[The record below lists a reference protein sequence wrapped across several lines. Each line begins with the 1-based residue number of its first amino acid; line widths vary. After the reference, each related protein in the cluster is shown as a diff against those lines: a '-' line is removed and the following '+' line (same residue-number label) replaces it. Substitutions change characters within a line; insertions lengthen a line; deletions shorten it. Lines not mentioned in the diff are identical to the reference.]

1 MGLYLRGPWYHYK
14 KQIEGKAY
22 YKPLKIKRGQERLLS
37 ERIRQ
42 VEEEI
47 TALHFGLDYKNI
59 PELISFSAYAE
70 KYLHS
75 KRHKKSIGLDRQR
88 LEIVAEIWKDP
99 LLIEISKTHI
109 EKLDEELSKRVKEST
124 INRYFEVLRSLF
136 SMAVEDNYIKE
147 SPIKYYVRYIE
158 DGSRRALAS
167 EEVKRILEASAQIQE
182 RPRSQLQGI
191 FYDLVLF
198 ALNTGMRLSEIIN
211 LKHDYIRDEAVYY
224 PITLTKSRRRAT
236 SQKAKVRVMSL
247 NKTAMAIITK
257 QKRKGEYVFNME
269 WRHPRT
275 IRKSVFRVRQIS
287 QVDDFTF
294 HQLRHF
300 VSTYLSSAV
309 SLATA
314 QTVLGHQ
321 DIKTTLRYTHP
332 DLDEQMKGVRKIEKY
347 IKNL

>member
-1 MGLYLRGPWYHYK
+1 MGTYLRGPWYHYRK
-14 KQIEGKAY
+14 EIDGRKY
-22 YKPLKIKRGQERLLS
+22 YRALKIKRGQEALLS
-37 ERIRQ
+37 ERLKQ

-47 TALHFGLDYKNI
+47 TALHFGLEYKSI
-59 PELISFSAYAE
+59 RELISFKEYAE

-88 LEIVAEIWKDP
+88 LEIVSEIWKDP
-99 LLIEISKTHI
+99 LLIEINKTHI

-124 INRYFEVLRSLF
+124 INRYFEVLRSF
-136 SMAVEDNYIKE
+136 FNMAVDDNYIKE